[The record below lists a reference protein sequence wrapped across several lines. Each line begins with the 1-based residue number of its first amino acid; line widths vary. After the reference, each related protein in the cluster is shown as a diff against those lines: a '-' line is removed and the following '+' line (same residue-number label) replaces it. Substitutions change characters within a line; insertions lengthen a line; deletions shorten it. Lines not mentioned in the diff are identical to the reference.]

1 MDKYKASKRFTRK
14 LPASNVRSWTNLI
27 HYSLQHYLVSYRNK
41 TSHEA
46 RKNNKSLDTCIPNL
60 YFITNKQI
68 ASNTTMNQL
77 FHIPFINT
85 VSKTH
90 TNNQAPALA
99 IEYPAPA
106 TGSSFH
112 VSTFTKATQILM
124 HWIREVFEKEERL
137 CKKQIEMGSER
148 KT

>member
-1 MDKYKASKRFTRK
+1 M
-14 LPASNVRSWTNLI
+14 LI
-27 HYSLQHYLVSYRNK
+27 Q
-41 TSHEA
+41 TEF
-46 RKNNKSLDTCIPNL
+46 IPVIFVISRIL
-60 YFITNKQI
+60 MY
-68 ASNTTMNQL
+68 TTMNQL

-124 HWIREVFEKEERL
+124 HWIREVFEKEE
-137 CKKQIEMGSER
+137 
-148 KT
+148 